1 MQAATDKGAVRRLGA
16 LGWRVEENM
25 RGVHY
30 TTEGLVEVK
39 KTTASLTREAESR
52 SLGGLVEARQL
63 VPSHE
68 AYT

>member
-1 MQAATDKGAVRRLGA
+1 MGV
-16 LGWRVEENM
+16 LGWKVEENM
-25 RGVHY
+25 REVHY
-30 TTEGLVEVK
+30 TTEGLVEEVK

>member
-1 MQAATDKGAVRRLGA
+1 MGV
-16 LGWRVEENM
+16 LGWKVEESM
-25 RGVHY
+25 REVHY
-30 TTEGLVEVK
+30 TTEGLVEEVR